1 MNLVEKVDI
10 NGLIRKH
17 ESDYYYK
24 SFKTRTQLF
33 TMLFGILSRCDSM
46 TEICEGLRAMGG
58 KLNHLG
64 VDQAPAK
71 STACD
76 GLRNRS
82 HEFFEDLYFT
92 LVRHYQSFLSDSRTF
107 GLTFKEVLLIDS
119 TTIRLFSDILKGVG
133 RNPKGDGKKK
143 GGLKVHMLVDA
154 VQSVGRFIKITQAKV
169 HDQYFL
175 KSLELISHSMIVFDR
190 AYNYYHQFALWTQRD
205 VYFVTRMK
213 KSAVFTV
220 IKVLRTH
227 YRKKGQAKV
236 LGDEI
241 IEMEYNPEDESGKK
255 NTRQIQKLRLRRV
268 RYQDDQ
274 NRYYEFLS
282 NNFEITAEEI
292 AFLYKKRWGIGVSS
306 EGHITQSVK
315 VRPGSGDSSSVA
327 WEAPPEETK
336 AVKPSDIVSNMGNKQ
351 HSRLQRAVNAEVASL
366 HLIPVAE
373 TVDNV
378 RKQQELSEKS
388 LMRQFSPAGY
398 QRWHGVK
405 GYVETGEALDTR
417 RRNIAEKAVPITLSG
432 KWDCRYQGDG
442 SGRSTDDRHAA
453 KRAGREGPGL
463 MSNPYVQFEA
473 GVR

>member
-1 MNLVEKVDI
+1 MGKITEIKFVGQPIFKQIMNLVEKVDI
-10 NGLIRKH
+10 NSLIRKH

-24 SFKTRTQLF
+24 TFKTRTHLF

-64 VDQAPAK
+64 MDQAPAK

-169 HDQYFL
+169 HDQNFL
-175 KSLELISHSMIVFDR
+175 KGLELISHSMIVFDR

-220 IKVLRTH
+220 IEVLRTH
-227 YRKKGQAKV
+227 YRKKGKARV

-241 IEMEYNPEDESGKK
+241 IELEYNPEDESGKK
-255 NTRQIQKLRLRRV
+255 NMRQIQKLRLRRV

-274 NRYYEFLS
+274 NRYYEFLC

-292 AFLYKKRWGIGVSS
+292 AFLYKKRWGI
-306 EGHITQSVK
+306 ELLFK
-315 VRPGSGDSSSVA
+315 
-327 WEAPPEETK
+327 K
-336 AVKPSDIVSNMGNKQ
+336 MKQ
-351 HSRLQRAVNAEVASL
+351 NFQLHYFYGENVNAIYTQVWCTLIAQLLLTVTQKIAQAKKAFSVVASL
-366 HLIPVAE
+366 VRIHLISMLDVNE
-373 TVDNV
+373 LL
-378 RKQQELSEKS
+378 RSKQRAMKS
-388 LMRQFSPAGY
+388 KSIP
-398 QRWHGVK
+398 
-405 GYVETGEALDTR
+405 
-417 RRNIAEKAVPITLSG
+417 
-432 KWDCRYQGDG
+432 
-442 SGRSTDDRHAA
+442 
-453 KRAGREGPGL
+453 PGL
-463 MSNPYVQFEA
+463 QLSLNI
-473 GVR
+473 